1 MSLNEATSGSGGTTP
16 LSLGFR
22 CVDLS
27 REASLQPTRTL
38 MENSGDLALSSS
50 AETTQAGANLGV
62 KINT

>member
-50 AETTQAGANLGV
+50 AETT
-62 KINT
+62 